1 MPILLDHMVEKRRY
15 HYNVGEVKSEIIELI
30 LRHKGLIKE
39 PFIRRRLQE
48 KYDGM
53 DQGTGNRHM
62 HDLQKLGCLDLR
74 PPSKKTTRSNRWS
87 ITTLKHLEKIGYHFP
102 DVELNRY
109 EKSLDIVSRHH
120 LHYIN
125 PASGV
130 IFRVQLLLSTSLF
143 NLCIK
148 NDTKTLFDKASDIY
162 RFGKGFEDE
171 MLIQSHI
178 DDIYAK
184 LTNTIFKSINFLLSV
199 WNKHIHN
206 SLKTNIQSDPSD
218 YLQTFS
224 LSRELFQ
231 KILKD
236 IEPQAE
242 DIKEE
247 VIGRKLVQLMS
258 LRLSYEVFRTSFQEI
273 ADKKNLQR
281 IALKL
286 SFDIKDD
293 IFNKLVED
301 DPQGLYHKMMEINN
315 HKLKIQY
322 NSPFIIFDHCFEDD
336 ILNDTASPEEKKFIK
351 RQKRSVQKDNEGI
364 INYDEWYI
372 RSKLDTSSDG
382 DKMSESTAYDDL
394 YDEYLQK
401 YIIPCLEAS

>member
-1 MPILLDHMVEKRRY
+1 
-15 HYNVGEVKSEIIELI
+15 
-30 LRHKGLIKE
+30 
-39 PFIRRRLQE
+39 
-48 KYDGM
+48 
-53 DQGTGNRHM
+53 
-62 HDLQKLGCLDLR
+62 
-74 PPSKKTTRSNRWS
+74 
-87 ITTLKHLEKIGYHFP
+87 
-102 DVELNRY
+102 
-109 EKSLDIVSRHH
+109 
-120 LHYIN
+120 
-125 PASGV
+125 
-130 IFRVQLLLSTSLF
+130 
-143 NLCIK
+143 
-148 NDTKTLFDKASDIY
+148 
-162 RFGKGFEDE
+162 
-171 MLIQSHI
+171 
-178 DDIYAK
+178 
-184 LTNTIFKSINFLLSV
+184 
-199 WNKHIHN
+199 
-206 SLKTNIQSDPSD
+206 
-218 YLQTFS
+218 
-224 LSRELFQ
+224 
-231 KILKD
+231 LKD

-394 YDEYLQK
+394 YDEYLKK
-401 YIIPCLEAS
+401 YMIPCLEAS